1 MVRIVGDDFKLLIVI
16 VKKNLSRKVLK
27 ACQKAGAEGGTVL
40 TGRGTGAHETGTI
53 FGVKVE
59 PEKDIIF
66 ILTPDE
72 ILEAVISKVRAAVR
86 LDKPGTGIAFVV
98 NSKSICGI
106 AHLLDQQNDNF
117 KNEQEDEKA

>member
-27 ACQKAGAEGGTVL
+27 ACQKAGAEGGTVFS
-40 TGRGTGAHETGTI
+40 GRGTGTHDSGTI

-59 PEKDIIF
+59 PEKDIII

-72 ILEAVISKVRAAVR
+72 IVDAVISKVRAAVR

-106 AHLLDQQNDNF
+106 AHMLDQQNN
-117 KNEQEDEKA
+117 NSNNTQQDEKA